1 VARCAQVVKA
11 HLAPRIASPASP
23 DTGVFIS
30 RVGDLPLVWVM
41 DLEPEEELRAMAKAM
56 GANWERGVPD
66 YLREREKT
74 RASTRHAFRVEGGHV
89 AYNLWTSTEVPLTP
103 AANGWREGA
112 IQTRLYE
119 AHPLALYRDRIAALT
134 LAAGPNKLARGQTGQ
149 FVFALK
155 GANGAAVAGMV
166 PAEVRVFGPDGKE
179 AWEYGS
185 QTLIRDGVLTVALH
199 VARNDAPGAWR
210 VVVKELCSGRTAEAK
225 LTVIP

>member
-1 VARCAQVVKA
+1 VARCAQYVKA
-11 HLAPRIASPASP
+11 HLAPRVAAPVSP
-23 DTGVFIS
+23 DTGVFVN

-41 DLEPEEELRAMAKAM
+41 DLETAEELRAMAKAM

-74 RASTRHAFRVEGGHV
+74 RALTRHTVRVEAAYV
-89 AYNLWTSTEVPLTP
+89 AYDLWTSTEVSLTP

-134 LAAGPNKLARGQTGQ
+134 LASGPAKLARGQTGQ
-149 FVFALK
+149 FVFALR
-155 GANGAAVAGMV
+155 GASGAAIAGLV
-166 PAEVRVFGPDGKE
+166 PAEVRVYGPHGQE
-179 AWEYGS
+179 GWEYGS
-185 QTLIRDGVLTVALH
+185 QTLFRDGVLTVPLRL
-199 VARNDAPGAWR
+199 ARNDAPGAWR